1 MIPQTFIRHLTENHS
16 LKYHYYN
23 DGLFSNLPHSV
34 KVEMIFNETY
44 YESWGVSSDF
54 DLAFFKAFMELIER
68 VSLDQICSNEFSRA
82 HFLSRKMPLAQL
94 SQKFGL
100 SPFVLFPNNSNGVA
114 INLYSKKAMNAAFEE
129 LLERHVLLC
138 ALLLNVPPQRFESSD
153 INFQVEGHSTNFYFW
168 KSQGYYIAIAVDSI
182 RNGGFLFT
190 HACSKNLESAI
201 KKASEELTPNIIYS
215 EKVSDLDVDHSI
227 RFNDI
232 KSFRRY
238 WKFSGD
244 TRMKD
249 FLDGKLGRARNKI
262 PELEDVFYASIPVPE
277 LFKKELPMLECFRAI
292 SPQAQQLFFDNW
304 DISYVNPLYRDMINL
319 PSFPHMIS

>member
-1 MIPQTFIRHLTENHS
+1 MIRQSFISYLSDNHS

-23 DGLFSNLPHSV
+23 DGIFRELPHSV
-34 KVEMIFNETY
+34 KVEMTFNENH
-44 YESWGVSSDF
+44 YESWGVSTDF

-68 VSLDQICSNEFSRA
+68 VSLDRVCSFEFSRA
-82 HFLSRKMPLAQL
+82 RFLSRKISLAQI

-100 SPFVLFPNNSNGVA
+100 SPSFLFPNNSNGVA
-114 INLYSKKAMNAAFEE
+114 ININSKKAMKAAFEE

-153 INFQVEGHSTNFYFW
+153 INLKVEGHSTSFYYW
-168 KSQGYYIAIAVDSI
+168 KSQGYFIAMAVDSI

-190 HACSKNLESAI
+190 HACSKDLEKAI

-215 EKVSDLDVDHSI
+215 EKVSDLDVDYSI
-227 RFNDI
+227 RVNDI

-238 WKFSGD
+238 WKFSRD
-244 TRMKD
+244 ARMKD
-249 FLDGKLGRARNKI
+249 FLDGKLGRGKNTI

-277 LFKKELPMLECFRAI
+277 LFKKELPMLECYRAI
-292 SPQAQQLFFDNW
+292 SPQAQQLFFDSW
-304 DISYVNPLYRDMINL
+304 DISYVNPLYREIVNL